1 MSKLWYRKPAIEWEE
16 ALPLGNGRLGAMVYG
31 IPDKEHIQVNE
42 ESIWYGGPVN
52 RNNPDLKKYLP
63 EIRELIFKGEIS
75 KAERLMFLAMSGC
88 PNSAHPS
95 QTLGDIIL
103 EFEGLGE
110 VTDYRRELD
119 LEKALCTV
127 SFVSNGVSY
136 QREIFVSKPADCM
149 LIRVRADKRG
159 SINLWV
165 GMDRW
170 KFYDGICADGDNGL
184 YLYGNLGRGASEFA
198 MKLQAK
204 AIGGKV
210 YTIGERLMIEE
221 ADEVILTFTADTT
234 YQYGKEEKEAAIAG
248 YQEKNIELP
257 YMVGLEGK
265 SVYEMEELRLQQA
278 LQAMLLQKM
287 HERIVRAGQKDFD
300 KLLEEHIADYQ
311 SLFGR
316 MEFVL
321 VGSTE
326 FDKLPTDERI
336 QAAGEGTVDFGLS
349 QLYFDFGRY
358 LLIACS
364 REGGLP
370 ATLQG
375 IWNKDILPPWDCKY
389 TININT
395 QMNYWLAENCTLSEC
410 HMPLFDLIEKMV
422 KNGRR
427 TAREMYG
434 CRGFMCH
441 HNTDINGDT
450 ATQDL
455 WIPGSYWVMGAA
467 WLCTHQWTHFEYT
480 QDVSF
485 LQKQFPIMCEA
496 ALFFLDFLVEK
507 DGYLVTCP
515 SVSPEN
521 TYVLPSGEKGAN
533 GYGVTMDNQILRDL
547 FGQCMKGFAVL
558 QKEDA
563 LSEEV
568 LKKLSE
574 AEITDVADFIKQ
586 VEKAC
591 SGLKP
596 TQIGSDGRILEW
608 QEEYEEWEPG
618 HRHISHLYGMHP
630 SEQITMDDT
639 PELAAAARKTLEYRL
654 SHGGGHTGWSR
665 AWIINHY
672 AKLWDGETA
681 YENIEQLFGHSTYPN
696 LFDKHPPFQID
707 GNFGATAAMAEMLLQ
722 STMQRVVLLPAL
734 PKAWESGSMK
744 GIRMKGNAEADI
756 DWEQG
761 KLKQCVIRAE
771 AAWNSKARYQDKVIT
786 LQLAAGEEKVLTVAD
801 FEQ

>member
-395 QMNYWLAENCTLSEC
+395 QMNYWLAENCNLSEC

-801 FEQ
+801 FVQ

>member
-1 MSKLWYRKPAIEWEE
+1 MSKLWYNKPAVEWEE

-95 QTLGDIIL
+95 QTLGDVIL

-110 VTDYRRELD
+110 ITDYKRELD
-119 LEKALCTV
+119 LKKALCTV
-127 SFVSNGVSY
+127 SFVSDGVAY
-136 QREIFVSKPADCM
+136 RREYFVSKPADCM
-149 LIRVRADKRG
+149 LIRIQADKPG
-159 SINLWV
+159 SINLWA

-170 KFYDGICADGDNGL
+170 KFFDGITGDGESEI
-184 YLYGNLGRGASEFA
+184 YLYGNLGRGSQEFA
-198 MKLQAK
+198 MKLHGETK
-204 AIGGKV
+204 GGSMR
-210 YTIGERLMIEE
+210 TIGERLVIEG
-221 ADEVILTFTADTT
+221 ADEVLLTFTADST
-234 YQYGKEEKEAAIAG
+234 YHYSKEEKDAAVAEYLEKGLPLPEMAG
-248 YQEKNIELP
+248 
-257 YMVGLEGK
+257 
-265 SVYEMEELRLQQA
+265 MEEKSTYEIAELKMQQGLQA
-278 LQAMLLQKM
+278 LLSKKM
-287 HERIVRAGQKDFD
+287 HERIMRSKQKDFE
-300 KLLEEHIADYQ
+300 KLLEEHVADYA
-311 SLFGR
+311 SLYDR
-316 MEFVL
+316 MEFSL
-321 VGSTE
+321 EGCE
-326 FDKLPTDERI
+326 EYDKLPTDARL
-336 QAAGEGTVDFGLS
+336 QAAAEGKVDIGLS
-349 QLYFDFGRY
+349 KLYFDFGRY

-364 REGGLP
+364 REGSLP

-375 IWNKDILPPWDCKY
+375 IWNKDMTPPWDCKY

-395 QMNYWLAENCTLSEC
+395 QMNYWLAENCNLSEC

-450 ATQDL
+450 VTQDL

-480 QDVSF
+480 QDVEF
-485 LQKQFPIMCEA
+485 LKQQFPVMCEA

-547 FGQCMKGFAVL
+547 FEQCRKGFLVLTDGGELTEAV
-558 QKEDA
+558 KA
-563 LSEEV
+563 
-568 LKKLSE
+568 KLAE
-574 AEITDVADFIKQ
+574 AEITDVEVFIKQ
-586 VEKAC
+586 VEEAC
-591 SGLKP
+591 SKLKP

-618 HRHISHLYGMHP
+618 HRHVSHLYGMHP
-630 SEQITMDDT
+630 SEQITMDGT
-639 PELAAAARKTLEYRL
+639 PELAQAAKKTLEYRL

-672 AKLWDGETA
+672 AKLWNGETA
-681 YENIEQLFGHSTYPN
+681 YYNIEQLFGHSTYPN

-722 STMQRVVLLPAL
+722 SGSERLVLLPAL
-734 PKAWESGSMK
+734 PSAWESGHMK
-744 GIRMKGNAEADI
+744 GIRVKGNAEADI
-756 DWEQG
+756 TWTHGE
-761 KLKQCVIRAE
+761 LTECVIRAKSE
-771 AAWNSKARYQDKVIT
+771 LKTKVRYKGKVID
-786 LQLAAGEEKVLTVAD
+786 LVLAAGEEKVLTAKD
-801 FEQ
+801 FV

>member
-321 VGSTE
+321 AGSAE

-395 QMNYWLAENCTLSEC
+395 QMNYWLAENCNLSEC

-521 TYVLPSGEKGAN
+521 TYVLPTGEKGAN

-771 AAWNSKARYQDKVIT
+771 AAWNSKVRYQDKVIT

-801 FEQ
+801 FVK